1 VDIEI
6 TDEKLIAVLIG
17 KYLDGIASDDEIN
30 QVENWYHSLI
40 SKPSFLAS
48 LTDKEQKIIS
58 EKMFLIINS
67 SINTDEDLSDSNHFN
82 EEDKAIIEKNNTK
95 NV

>member
-1 VDIEI
+1 MDIEI

-48 LTDKEQKIIS
+48 LTDNEQKIIS

-67 SINTDEDLSDSNHFN
+67 SIKTDEDLSDSNYFN
-82 EEDKAIIEKNNTK
+82 EEEKAIIEKNNTK